1 MRLCPYCG
9 HEATGI
15 GDGSDECLDYC
26 KECLRLVEG
35 ETIDEAAMLRG
46 FIEGVIAGL
55 KEDLPNTAATIEAA
69 YFALEEL

>member
-35 ETIDEAAMLRG
+35 ETIDEAKFLR
-46 FIEGVIAGL
+46 EALEKIADWSHSGY
-55 KEDLPNTAATIEAA
+55 EAA
-69 YFALEEL
+69 EFAKEVLAEIE